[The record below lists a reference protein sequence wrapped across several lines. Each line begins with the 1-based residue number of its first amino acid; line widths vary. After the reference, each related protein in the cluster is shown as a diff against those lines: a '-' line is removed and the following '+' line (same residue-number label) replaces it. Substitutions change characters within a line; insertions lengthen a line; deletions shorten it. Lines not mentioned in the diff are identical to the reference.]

1 MDSGLHLFACGLCRL
16 DLGFAWLVGVLPQRA
31 GEKGFFSPL
40 HALAVVF
47 PPCKSVDLRGGQ
59 LVEAVRDMLDGV
71 GDLLRGVR
79 RGGDLVPLGGG
90 QVRLH
95 ALQNDLFVG
104 HGVNLLCFSCGS
116 SRRGRVD
123 GAGLLCGA
131 TLLEYPAAVSRPRR
145 RSRGSKARQ

>member
-1 MDSGLHLFACGLCRL
+1 MSRGLYLFACGLCRL

-31 GEKGFFSPL
+31 GEKGFFSPF

-104 HGVNLLCFSCGS
+104 HSVKPPVF
-116 SRRGRVD
+116 
-123 GAGLLCGA
+123 
-131 TLLEYPAAVSRPRR
+131 
-145 RSRGSKARQ
+145 